1 MADREN
7 DREFIRQKIVRPPL
21 TRKDILKRAVLFSG
35 LGVLFGAV
43 SAVTFAAVRPV
54 AERRLGIRET
64 RAESSIEFTA
74 DVPETT
80 TMSPSESRAEETRE
94 SREAERRIDEAV
106 DKAVDQAMSS
116 YTFNGDML
124 QAFYAA
130 VQEIGKNADPGI
142 VTVYSGT
149 QDEDIFGNQVESSD
163 SCAGVI
169 VAMTPE
175 EILVLSASEGTGEAD
190 SLKVAFAGGTAVP
203 AVLKGSD
210 SLMKMAVLSVSP
222 SDVPEGILE
231 QAKVLPLGNSFQLQQ
246 GDYVLGIGAPAG
258 RMHSVTGG
266 TVASIEENVSVID
279 GVGRVFYVDA
289 PADTEKMTFFI
300 NMAGEVVGWAVR
312 DTGTS
317 GGAGLTEVFGISG
330 YKRQMTFMSNGEKLP
345 YFGARF
351 RDVNETMQQT
361 GMPEGAYVTDVIP
374 DGPAYQAGIQNGDI
388 IVSYGE
394 EPVVSQG
401 DLRSRIESTAP
412 GETLTVTVMRAGRE
426 DFREIT
432 FEVKIAER

>member
-116 YTFNGDML
+116 YTVNGDML

-130 VQEIGKNADPGI
+130 VHEIGKSADPGI

-169 VAMTPE
+169 V
-175 EILVLSASEGTGEAD
+175 
-190 SLKVAFAGGTAVP
+190 
-203 AVLKGSD
+203 
-210 SLMKMAVLSVSP
+210 
-222 SDVPEGILE
+222 
-231 QAKVLPLGNSFQLQQ
+231 
-246 GDYVLGIGAPAG
+246 
-258 RMHSVTGG
+258 
-266 TVASIEENVSVID
+266 
-279 GVGRVFYVDA
+279 
-289 PADTEKMTFFI
+289 
-300 NMAGEVVGWAVR
+300 
-312 DTGTS
+312 
-317 GGAGLTEVFGISG
+317 
-330 YKRQMTFMSNGEKLP
+330 
-345 YFGARF
+345 
-351 RDVNETMQQT
+351 
-361 GMPEGAYVTDVIP
+361 
-374 DGPAYQAGIQNGDI
+374 
-388 IVSYGE
+388 
-394 EPVVSQG
+394 
-401 DLRSRIESTAP
+401 
-412 GETLTVTVMRAGRE
+412 
-426 DFREIT
+426 
-432 FEVKIAER
+432 